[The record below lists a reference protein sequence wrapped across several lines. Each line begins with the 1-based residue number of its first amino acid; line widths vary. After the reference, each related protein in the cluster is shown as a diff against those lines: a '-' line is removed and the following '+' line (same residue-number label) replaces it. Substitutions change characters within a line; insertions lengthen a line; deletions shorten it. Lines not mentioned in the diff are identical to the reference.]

1 MKDAMKADIDYFV
14 STIFT
19 NRLDTSHP
27 WGRDA
32 TVTEG
37 CLRMLKQMSVSFED
51 WFLVFLMVCNLE
63 NTNCDS

>member
-1 MKDAMKADIDYFV
+1 MKADIDYFV

-19 NRLDTSHP
+19 NRIDTSHP
-27 WGRDA
+27 CVRDA

>member
-19 NRLDTSHP
+19 NRIDTSHP
-27 WGRDA
+27 CVRDA

-51 WFLVFLMVCNLE
+51 
-63 NTNCDS
+63 